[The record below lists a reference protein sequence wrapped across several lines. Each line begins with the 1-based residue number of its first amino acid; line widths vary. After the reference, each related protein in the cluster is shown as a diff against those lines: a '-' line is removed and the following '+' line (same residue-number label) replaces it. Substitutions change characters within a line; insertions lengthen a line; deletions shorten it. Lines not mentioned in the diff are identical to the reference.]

1 VYKAE
6 AILKGLKFKSTYNCL
21 LQRVPVVYIPILARS
36 LNVSL
41 FHKQ

>member
-1 VYKAE
+1 MYKEE
-6 AILKGLKFKSTYNCL
+6 AILKGLKFRSTYNCL
-21 LQRVPVVYIPILARS
+21 LQRFPVVYIPVLARS